1 MIKHVVCFK
10 LKEYSLENMEK
21 AREVI
26 LSMNGKVKGIKQL
39 EVGIDLIH
47 SQRSFDVVLEVLVD
61 DLDALDRYQKDEYH
75 CNVVKKY
82 LGEVT
87 INTIAIDY
95 YI

>member
-26 LSMNGKVKGIKQL
+26 LSMNEKVKEIKQL
-39 EVGIDLIH
+39 EV
-47 SQRSFDVVLEVLVD
+47 
-61 DLDALDRYQKDEYH
+61 RYQKDEDH